1 MHSISSIVL
10 LLASAVTAVPVNT
23 VPAVSSTD
31 SKCGTTPTLP
41 VNGGAS
47 ELPSPSGT
55 LVYAALG
62 RGIQNYTCSAVGAT
76 PVAIGAIAS
85 LYDGTQYASCYGA
98 SNFNTLTNLAPYF
111 DLPSTTSAQFLELN
125 PLGKHFFDASGT
137 PTFDLY
143 FVNKILYSAKI
154 GDVPAPEDADVGPAN
169 TGAVDWL
176 ALSAKANYKSV
187 GLSEVFRVETN
198 GGNSINPCTKVG
210 VESVPY
216 AAQYWF
222 YS

>member
-10 LLASAVTAVPVNT
+10 LLASAVAAVPVNT
-23 VPAVSSTD
+23 VSSLPSND
-31 SKCGTTPTLP
+31 YSCGTPTLP
-41 VNGGAS
+41 VNGGVS

-55 LVYAALG
+55 LAYAALG

-76 PVAIGAIAS
+76 PVALGAVAS
-85 LYDGTQYASCYGA
+85 LYDATEYAKCNSA
-98 SNFNTLTNLAPYF
+98 AFNTLPNIAVYTN
-111 DLPSTTSAQFLELN
+111 LPSTTSAKFLGLKT
-125 PLGKHFFDASGT
+125 LGKHFFDASGT

-143 FVNKILYSAKI
+143 TVSKILYSAKT
-154 GDVPAPEDADVGPAN
+154 GDVTAPINASPGPAD

-176 ALSAKANYKSV
+176 SLSAKVNYASV
-187 GLSEVFRVETN
+187 GLTEVFRVETA
-198 GGNSINPCTKVG
+198 GGNSINPCTKAG
-210 VESVPY
+210 VQSVQY